1 MKRISLIIAMTLMA
15 VLVSCK
21 KDTVFVEDS
30 NCIVV
35 NGEPIEYNM
44 IYVEG
49 GQFEMGCEDSESHW
63 TEFPVHTVTL
73 DSYYIGETEVTQ
85 ELWTAVM
92 GSNPSY
98 FVGDRRPWIM
108 SHGTIVRNSFQG

>member
-44 IYVEG
+44 IAEAAG
-49 GQFEMGCEDSESHW
+49 
-63 TEFPVHTVTL
+63 TE
-73 DSYYIGETEVTQ
+73 
-85 ELWTAVM
+85 
-92 GSNPSY
+92 
-98 FVGDRRPWIM
+98 
-108 SHGTIVRNSFQG
+108 

>member
-49 GQFEMGCEDSESHW
+49 GQFEMGCEDSESHCFEGQKTPIFIMDGK
-63 TEFPVHTVTL
+63 TEKPFARCFAPL
-73 DSYYIGETEVTQ
+73 GQ
-85 ELWTAVM
+85 EK
-92 GSNPSY
+92 
-98 FVGDRRPWIM
+98 R
-108 SHGTIVRNSFQG
+108 FQ